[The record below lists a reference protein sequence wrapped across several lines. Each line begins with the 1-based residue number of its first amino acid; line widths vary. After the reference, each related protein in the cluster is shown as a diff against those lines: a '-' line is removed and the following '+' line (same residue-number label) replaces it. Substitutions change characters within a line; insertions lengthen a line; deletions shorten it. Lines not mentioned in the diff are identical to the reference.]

1 MTIAVD
7 AVCYYKIVNPVI
19 TVVNVADAKFSTH
32 QLAATSLRNIL
43 GMKTLQEILQE
54 KEVIAHKMQE
64 MLDDATETW

>member
-1 MTIAVD
+1 M
-7 AVCYYKIVNPVI
+7 CYYRIVNPIV
-19 TVVNVADAKFSTH
+19 TVVNVADARNSTH

-54 KEVIAHKMQE
+54 KEIIAHKMQE